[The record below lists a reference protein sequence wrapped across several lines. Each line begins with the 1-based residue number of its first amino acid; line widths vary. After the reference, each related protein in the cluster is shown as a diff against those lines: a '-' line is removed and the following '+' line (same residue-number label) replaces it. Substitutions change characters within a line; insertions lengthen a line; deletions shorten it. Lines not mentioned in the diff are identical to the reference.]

1 MKNAV
6 FFGQQ
11 SPVKWGGVPPNLV
24 GFVVNQK
31 CLGGGGV
38 PPSGRKPSLV
48 FSQDSLSTCQ
58 FHNKP
63 EGPGPEELQSRL
75 RISWNWS
82 LCVFQTVMQWLCSL
96 SGMSHNSLGLSR
108 TFPTGNGKGTA
119 FSFVYAENKKAN
131 PHISVLRIIQGVF
144 FTGTPPKNSKYKKLI
159 YARLG
164 VSWPFYVNVDSP
176 NLGFTC
182 FNFLGGYQ

>member
-11 SPVKWGGVPPNLV
+11 SPVKWGGVPPNLL

-31 CLGGGGV
+31 CLGGV

-58 FHNKP
+58 FHNKA

-159 YARLG
+159 Y
-164 VSWPFYVNVDSP
+164 VSWLIYVNVDSS